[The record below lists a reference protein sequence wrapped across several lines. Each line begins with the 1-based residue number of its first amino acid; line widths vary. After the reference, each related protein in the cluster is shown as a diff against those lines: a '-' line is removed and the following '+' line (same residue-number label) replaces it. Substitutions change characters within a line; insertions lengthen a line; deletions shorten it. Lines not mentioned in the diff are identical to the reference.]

1 MKNHKYV
8 YRKNL
13 RKIREPLI
21 HSVQDKVRKH
31 FTFQYKFTGSIKY
44 NMVTYI
50 EEFNKGYDIDV
61 DFYLNSNASDIEPE
75 EIIKEIKNAIDY
87 EKEDCYD
94 YAENSTSVLTI
105 KVKDKENSKIIHSV
119 DFAIIKDEN
128 CQKKYIHLYKEKN
141 EYVWKEK
148 SHLNEVGDKICEI
161 KKKLLW
167 NNVRKLYLDKKN
179 KDKNDKKSYS
189 LFLETINEIWLS
201 IKK

>member
-13 RKIREPLI
+13 RKIREPLMELI
-21 HSVQDKVRKH
+21 HSVQDKIRNH

-50 EEFNKGYDIDV
+50 EESNKGYDIDV
-61 DFYLNSNASDIEPE
+61 DFYLNQNASDIEPK
-75 EIIKEIKNAIDY
+75 EIIKEIKNAIDC
-87 EKEDCYD
+87 EKKDCYD

-105 KVKDKENSKIIHSV
+105 KDKDTENSKIKNSV
-119 DFAIIKDEN
+119 DFAIIKVEN
-128 CQKKYIHLYKEKN
+128 CQKKYIHLDKEKK

-148 SHLNEVGDKICEI
+148 SHLNEVSDKICEI

-167 NNVRKLYLDKKN
+167 NNVRKLYLDKKI
-179 KDKNDKKSYS
+179 KIKMIKNLILY
-189 LFLETINEIWLS
+189 F
-201 IKK
+201 